1 MIVIMDQMA
10 KIKGKKMKYIII
22 TTLLFYSLFG
32 TSNFLMPENAFK
44 PDAKVEKNKL
54 IVTIELAD
62 SIYLYKDRVN
72 ISLKSTDIILKN
84 INYPKSEKH
93 GDDDVF
99 TSSIE
104 IDATLVK
111 NSDAD
116 EIVVLLEYQGCSEK
130 GLCYEPLEKEFKLK
144 VDSSNFKSNVT
155 KSETDIITDT
165 FKSGNILLILLTF
178 FSFGLLLALTPCVFP
193 MIPILS
199 SIIVSQ
205 GEGMTAKKGFTLSLV
220 YVLAMSIAYTLA
232 GILAGMFGSN
242 IQASMQN
249 PLVLSVFAVIFII
262 LAISMFG
269 FFEIGLPASIQSKLT
284 NHSNKA
290 SSKGGYIGVAIM
302 GFLSA
307 LIVGPCVA
315 PPLAGALMYIGQ
327 TGDAI
332 LGGMALFVMSLGMGA
347 PLLLIGIGA
356 GKFMPRPGGWMSSV
370 SKVFG
375 VMMLAIATWM
385 LDRILPATISMFIWA
400 LLLGVSAVYLGA
412 FEALEK
418 NKKSWNAL
426 FKGLGLFIFII
437 GISLLLGVLSGAT
450 NPLKPFENFLPN
462 NLVVTNTQ
470 KNSKSDFIKI
480 HSISEL
486 DSILEANRGKK
497 IMLDFYADWCVSC
510 KELEHSTFSD
520 LEVKKEL
527 DNYILI
533 QADVTKNSEDE
544 KALSKK
550 FNVFGPPAIIFFD
563 KYGKSI
569 VSKKLIG
576 YKNTK
581 EFLQHLKSL

>member
-486 DSILEANRGKK
+486 DYILEANRGKK